1 MKVYAYLRVST
12 DKQDFENQ
20 KTGVVALAKRHNLTI
35 DEFIVDDGVS
45 GAKDPKKRKLGGLMH
60 KLQRGDILLAS
71 EISRLGREL
80 YMIMRILEFLSQNG
94 VHLYTDKDNFQ
105 LCDDIQSKVLAFA
118 FGLSA
123 EIERKLISQRTK
135 EALARKRLEGVILGR
150 PKGKKTSVEF
160 LKLNKKADLIKQL
173 REEGVSFQKIGAI
186 LKVNKDTVRHY
197 YWTYIEPRLDLS
209 CTMTKLQKLERK
221 IQNQS
226 SQQL

>member
-20 KTGVVALAKRHNLTI
+20 KTGVISLAKRHNFTI

-60 KLQRGDILLAS
+60 KLQKGDILLAS

-80 YMIMRILEFLSQNG
+80 YMIMRILEFLSKNG

-135 EALARKRLEGVILGR
+135 EALSRKKAEGVRLGGERGKRLRLN
-150 PKGKKTSVEF
+150 PKCAKKHDWIVVQLEKGTEKTKIAKRLHINICTF
-160 LKLNKKADLIKQL
+160 YRYLIYTGLHNPKNCK
-173 REEGVSFQKIGAI
+173 S
-186 LKVNKDTVRHY
+186 
-197 YWTYIEPRLDLS
+197 
-209 CTMTKLQKLERK
+209 ERWIK
-221 IQNQS
+221 YGIFH
-226 SQQL
+226 

>member
-20 KTGVVALAKRHNLTI
+20 KTGVVALAKRHNFTI

-60 KLQRGDILLAS
+60 KLQKGDILIAS

-135 EALARKRLEGVILGR
+135 EALSRKKAEGVRLGGERGKRLRLN
-150 PKGKKTSVEF
+150 PKCAKKHDWIVAQIEKGTEKTKIAKRLHINICTF
-160 LKLNKKADLIKQL
+160 YRYLIYTGLHNPKNCK
-173 REEGVSFQKIGAI
+173 S
-186 LKVNKDTVRHY
+186 
-197 YWTYIEPRLDLS
+197 
-209 CTMTKLQKLERK
+209 ERWIK
-221 IQNQS
+221 YGIFH
-226 SQQL
+226 